1 MSATG
6 EIVAVDPRDP
16 QQVRAA
22 AGLHGKLLGRSPVP
36 RLGDLF
42 MTRFF
47 YSRLVDD
54 GLIRCYLYRV
64 DGQYVGFLS
73 LTEKPYS
80 FMSEGRRRHFVRLAV
95 ILGLA
100 VLARPSRVRI
110 LWDTLAAARRKTST
124 ADREGIGELLSFGV
138 LEEFS
143 GRREGPQ
150 QLRIPTILFDAGI
163 RYFRERGFRLVEW
176 SVDRDNLAAMIFYRS
191 YGATLEKSADAWPGD
206 YRVRLR
212 LE

>member
-16 QQVRAA
+16 RQVVAA
-22 AGLHGKLLGRSPVP
+22 ADLHRKLLGRSPIP

-47 YSRLVDD
+47 YSRLVGD

-64 DGQYVGFLS
+64 DRQYVGFLS

-80 FMSEGRRRHFVRLAV
+80 FMSEGRRRHFFRLAV

-100 VLARPSRVRI
+100 VLAKPSRVRI
-110 LWDTLAAARRKTST
+110 LWDTLGAARRKTLT
-124 ADREGIGELLSFGV
+124 GEGDGIGELLSFGV
-138 LEEFS
+138 LEGFS
-143 GRREGPQ
+143 ARRDGPQ
-150 QLRIPTILFDAGI
+150 GLRIPNILFDEGI
-163 RYFRERGFRLVEW
+163 RYFRERGFRRIEW
-176 SVDRDNLAAMIFYRS
+176 SVDHDNLAAMIFYRS

-206 YRVRLR
+206 YRVRLA
-212 LE
+212 L